1 MTGKELALLNLR
13 ETRRRS
19 VLVWRAIPD
28 SQLEWKPDPQAMS
41 FGETIRHVWDG
52 TYIYHQL
59 LLEGK
64 NLPDNFQSPFEHLP
78 IGSVEEEITRAE
90 PVFYA
95 FLEDVA
101 QLPEGDLGSRFIV
114 RPEADPRQTR
124 TVGDMLARFAY
135 HDSVHTGQL
144 LQMMRQAGLE
154 RPNIWD

>member
-1 MTGKELALLNLR
+1 MTGKELALINLS

-19 VLVWRAIPD
+19 IKVWRAIPD
-28 SQLEWKPDPQAMS
+28 SQLEWKPDPEAMS

-52 TYIYHQL
+52 TYVYHQL

-64 NLPDNFQSPFEHLP
+64 NLPDDFQSPFEHLP
-78 IGSVEEEITRAE
+78 IRSVEAEIARAE
-90 PVFYA
+90 PVLSA
-95 FLEDVA
+95 LLEYVA
-101 QLPEGDLGSRFIV
+101 HLSEGDLESRFIV
-114 RPEADPRQTR
+114 RPETDPRQTR

-154 RPNIWD
+154 RPDIWD